1 MGVCLGT
8 GAPERL
14 CGKMGRLLSLVL
26 LGLLYKSSSAEP
38 ILTAPHSLAGTW
50 KGTVRM
56 PCSYVPESGY
66 TQISVE
72 WTVLRNYHPATVFL
86 RDSSGDHVQQTKF
99 RGRLEVSR
107 QPPGD
112 VALTL
117 NPLEMDD
124 QGYYVCAVTWQ
135 DQAGHLIKAEAT
147 IDVRVQKVAA
157 TKPTVTTGSGS
168 GFTVPQ
174 GMRVSLKCQADG
186 SPPISYKWFKGEPGG
201 NVVLVNELGGLLFK
215 PAVVSDTGSYFC
227 RAKGRVG
234 AEQQSDVVH
243 FVVTDPKKPAV
254 TKLPTAGLE
263 TEKTAL
269 SSVTHPTTPA
279 ASPGETTTE
288 IPSNPLEVNTGP
300 VTRRP
305 HTENATRTTK
315 TTSPPG
321 HPWGTSVGSGL
332 TSLSPEGHVGHPG
345 PASKRTGDLGLPFFA
360 IILIAVLCCALLSM
374 LVSILFCRGRSRGGH
389 IYEVARL
396 SSAGGPRVSIYK
408 GADHPEAEANDYT
421 VAPELHPVAGGVC
434 GRDPG
439 PQTRLPSRA
448 TPAGWHHALS

>member
-243 FVVTDPKKPAV
+243 FVVT
-254 TKLPTAGLE
+254 
-263 TEKTAL
+263 
-269 SSVTHPTTPA
+269 
-279 ASPGETTTE
+279 
-288 IPSNPLEVNTGP
+288 

-421 VAPELHPVAGGVC
+421 VAPELHPVAGGDYAQLLPAIESEYELAE
-434 GRDPG
+434 GR
-439 PQTRLPSRA
+439 TI
-448 TPAGWHHALS
+448 